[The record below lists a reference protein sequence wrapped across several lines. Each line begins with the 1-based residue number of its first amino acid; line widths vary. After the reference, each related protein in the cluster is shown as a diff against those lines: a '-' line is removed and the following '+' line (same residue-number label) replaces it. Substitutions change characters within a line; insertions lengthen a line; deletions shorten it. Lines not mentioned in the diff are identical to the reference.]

1 MPGHRKKTGK
11 KISFQLVNPLFDGE
25 CVAHFSTLRREAKIE
40 DFRHP
45 ARDVITLFFF
55 ENVVPGIV

>member
-1 MPGHRKKTGK
+1 MPRNKKKNWK
-11 KISFQLVNPLFDGE
+11 KIGFQLVDPLFDGE
-25 CVAHFSTLRREAKIE
+25 RVAHLPTLRREAKIE

>member
-1 MPGHRKKTGK
+1 MPGNKKK
-11 KISFQLVNPLFDGE
+11 LEKISFQLVDPLFDGE
-25 CVAHFSTLRREAKIE
+25 RVAHLPTLGREAKIE

>member
-1 MPGHRKKTGK
+1 MPGNKKNLE
-11 KISFQLVNPLFDGE
+11 KISFRLVDPLFP
-25 CVAHFSTLRREAKIE
+25 TLRRKAKIE

-55 ENVVPGIV
+55 ENVVPGIVQNLGKRK